1 MISVLDAIEQQ
12 LVQAAELHLTGT
24 LTEALYI
31 STLRGALA
39 VLPTSEAPGHISR
52 HCIYPPCVVRL
63 LSCQRPRHQDTS
75 LCSSVSRNGK
85 RVSSFQKMSISS

>member
-39 VLPTSEAPGHISR
+39 VLPTSEAPGHIS
-52 HCIYPPCVVRL
+52 VLKRL
-63 LSCQRPRHQDTS
+63 KKWKEGELIPEDVHQQLSS
-75 LCSSVSRNGK
+75 LTHMETKV
-85 RVSSFQKMSISS
+85 